1 VMIAV
6 VVAPGRS
13 LDLGA
18 LFAHCERRVAR
29 FAVPRYVR
37 LVDDLPK
44 TPSQRVQKFALR
56 EVGVTDDTF
65 DRSAVTLEK
74 AGP

>member
-6 VVAPGRS
+6 VVTPGRA
-13 LDLGA
+13 LEFEQ
-18 LFAHCERRVAR
+18 LFAHCERRLAR

-37 LVDDLPK
+37 IVDELPK

-56 EVGVTDDTF
+56 EAGVTADTL
-65 DRSAVTLEK
+65 DRTAAPA
-74 AGP
+74 AGV